1 MEMIAE
7 FIPMVIL
14 LLLLSFSKKF
24 IQLSHTSLGKLLA
37 IIIIIFY
44 ARFNKY
50 VGLFV
55 CTLVIL
61 YYNETDFYSFEI
73 KEGIESQTL
82 EDIQEQQMQA
92 EKIQNNEE
100 DKKRT
105 YELEMEK
112 IKQSEK
118 EQAHQ
123 MEMEKIRQ
131 HENEKNNRIEV
142 LQKIIESKDYSKSIK
157 RKAQK
162 ELEELL
168 LPTKDDEGDKNTSE
182 NFENNTTENIKYSII
197 KNKLDTFQK
206 LIPKVLYE

>member
-1 MEMIAE
+1 
-7 FIPMVIL
+7 
-14 LLLLSFSKKF
+14 
-24 IQLSHTSLGKLLA
+24 
-37 IIIIIFY
+37 
-44 ARFNKY
+44 
-50 VGLFV
+50 
-55 CTLVIL
+55 
-61 YYNETDFYSFEI
+61 
-73 KEGIESQTL
+73 
-82 EDIQEQQMQA
+82 
-92 EKIQNNEE
+92 
-100 DKKRT
+100 
-105 YELEMEK
+105 
-112 IKQSEK
+112 
-118 EQAHQ
+118 